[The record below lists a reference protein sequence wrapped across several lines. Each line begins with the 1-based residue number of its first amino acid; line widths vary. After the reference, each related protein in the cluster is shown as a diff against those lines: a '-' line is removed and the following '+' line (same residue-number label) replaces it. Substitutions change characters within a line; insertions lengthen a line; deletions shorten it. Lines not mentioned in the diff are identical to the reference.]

1 MINFYCSCY
10 THENIWTYIIQWYL
24 VKTFTQEKQK
34 IALREAYR
42 FYRDFENGFVS
53 TLNETIDLDSLLWI
67 ICVLGNSEILQL
79 INEFHS
85 KIEVNQVIPRCNFT
99 PLMMAV
105 FCGQEEI
112 VDWLISNGANMYA
125 EFLTNDPEK
134 KVDVTILLWLSLQ
147 NLIYFI

>member
-1 MINFYCSCY
+1 
-10 THENIWTYIIQWYL
+10 
-24 VKTFTQEKQK
+24 
-34 IALREAYR
+34 
-42 FYRDFENGFVS
+42 
-53 TLNETIDLDSLLWI
+53 
-67 ICVLGNSEILQL
+67 
-79 INEFHS
+79 
-85 KIEVNQVIPRCNFT
+85 
-99 PLMMAV
+99 MMAV